1 MRQARFAL
9 LPLLMAALLL
19 ALLPGLAAA
28 YQGSQVQQDQT
39 AEPTTEQTAAPTPVP
54 DDWSRIQDAGKI
66 VFGTAADYPP
76 FEFYNS
82 KFELDGFDIA
92 LAKAIG
98 EQLGLEVQFKDY
110 AFDGL
115 LDAVHLGA
123 VDSGIAAISV
133 TPDRQQV
140 VDFSNLYYIGNSV
153 AMASD
158 TFTRTIRSATDFGGL
173 TVGVQRGTTFQA
185 RAQEMLVD
193 SGVIPQ
199 ENLVDYPNVSAAIV
213 DLRSGNLDVALMGE
227 KTAAEAM
234 KNASDLKLVGEG
246 FYQQQYGIA
255 VPKGSNLTNKLN
267 QALVTLQSNGTFAE
281 LVKLYLA
288 EDPKQVTPNQETGT
302 VDNTPATATPAAT
315 PVATP
320 GVPTPTAT
328 PEPCIDEMAFVGDLN
343 LDDQNMT
350 APPVMAPGQNFSKG
364 WRMRNS
370 GTCTWAPD
378 YAIAY
383 VNGNRPE
390 AQMNGQPTQVGQRV
404 APGETIDIW
413 VALQAPQVYGT
424 FQGFWQMRNST
435 QQYFGQ
441 VVWVGI
447 QVPDPNPPPP
457 PPPPPASKP
466 DPNLRAD
473 SSYINQGQCTTIRW
487 DIDGVMAV
495 FFVENGNQTGV
506 GGHDTRNVCP
516 NQTTTYV
523 LRVMYMDGSTTD
535 FPITINVNPN
545 GDYTMNF
552 WADNTNISAG
562 QCTTLRWDVRNVQA
576 VYLNG
581 EGVPGVS
588 QRDVCPGQTTTYTLT
603 ATKMD
608 GTQDSRQVTI
618 NVSGGQP
625 PPPETPK
632 IDQFSVS
639 SNQIHLGECVTFN
652 WRTDNAQAINLMR
665 NGSPIVTAGGT
676 NGSAQD
682 CPPAGGLYEYRL
694 DAYGAAGQV
703 SQVVMVEVSQ
713 AQPR

>member
-1 MRQARFAL
+1 MRQARSAL

-28 YQGSQVQQDQT
+28 YQGSQVHQEQT
-39 AEPTTEQTAAPTPVP
+39 AEQTPEPTPVP

-76 FEFYNS
+76 FEYYNS

-115 LDAVHLGA
+115 LDAVQLNA
-123 VDSGIAAISV
+123 VDAAISAISV

-153 AMASD
+153 AMTTD
-158 TFTRTIRSATDFGGL
+158 TMSQTIRSATDFAGL

-199 ENLVDYPNVSAAIV
+199 EDLVVYPNVSAAIV
-213 DLRSGNLDVALMGE
+213 DRRSGNLDVALIGE
-227 KTAAEAM
+227 PTAEQAM
-234 KNASDLKLVGEG
+234 KNATDLKLVGEG
-246 FYQQQYGIA
+246 FSQQQYAIA
-255 VPKGSNLTNKLN
+255 VPQGSNLTNRLN
-267 QALVTLQSNGTFAE
+267 QALVALQSDGTFAE

-288 EDPKQVTPNQETGT
+288 EDPKQVTPDEETGIVENVPPT
-302 VDNTPATATPAAT
+302 ETPTAPSATATPTAPSA
-315 PVATP
+315 
-320 GVPTPTAT
+320 TAT
-328 PEPCIDEMAFVGDLN
+328 PEPCIDDMAFVGDLN

-364 WRMRNS
+364 WRVRNS

-457 PPPPPASKP
+457 PPPPPPSKP
-466 DPNLRAD
+466 EPNLRAD
-473 SSYINQGQCTTIRW
+473 SNYISQGQCTTIRW

-495 FFVENGNQTGV
+495 FFVENGNQSGV
-506 GGHDTRNVCP
+506 GGHDARTVCP
-516 NQTTTYV
+516 TQTTTYV

-535 FPITINVNPN
+535 YPITINVNPN
-545 GDYTMNF
+545 NDYTMNF

-608 GTQDSRQVTI
+608 GSQDSRQVTV

-625 PPPETPK
+625 PQPETPK

-639 SNQIHLGECVTFN
+639 ANQIHLGECVTFN
-652 WRTDNAQAINLMR
+652 WRTDNADAVNLLR
-665 NGSPIVTAGGT
+665 NGSPIVAGGGT

-694 DAYGAAGQV
+694 DAYSGAGQV

-713 AQPR
+713 MQPR